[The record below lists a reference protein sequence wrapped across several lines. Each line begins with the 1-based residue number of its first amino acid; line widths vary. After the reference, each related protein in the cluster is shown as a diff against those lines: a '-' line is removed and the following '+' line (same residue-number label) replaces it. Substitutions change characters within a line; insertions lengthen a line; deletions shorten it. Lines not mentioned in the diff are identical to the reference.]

1 MFEELRHVFTQLSHD
16 PAIRAVVLGGSGD
29 RAFTAGLDVHE
40 AAEMEGGLLS
50 MSKPSRG
57 TENSFPDVGRIAVH
71 LRRYVNDFQNCISS
85 IERCEKPVVAAMH
98 GHALGLAIDIAT
110 AADVRMCTHST
121 QLAVKEVDIGMAADM
136 GTLSRLPK
144 VVNHAGWVKEVAM
157 TGRTFG
163 AREALRVGLVNYA
176 YETKAAMVQAA
187 LTLASLL
194 ASKSPI
200 AVQGIKEI
208 LNYSRDHPVQDG
220 MFVVLLRIDVLAEN
234 HIQASVTRIYGTALL
249 CRPLTSR

>member
-16 PAIRAVVLGGSGD
+16 PAIRAVVLSGSGD
-29 RAFTAGLDVHE
+29 RAFTAGLDVQE

-50 MSKPSRG
+50 MSKPSMG
-57 TENSFPDVGRIAVH
+57 TTNSLPDVGRIAVH
-71 LRRYVNDFQNCISS
+71 LRRYVDDFQNCISS

-98 GHALGLAIDIAT
+98 GYALGLAIDLAT

-144 VVNHAGWVKEVAM
+144 VVNHAGWVKEVSM

-176 YETKAAMVQAA
+176 YETKAAVVQAA

-220 MFVVLLRIDVLAEN
+220 MFVVFLPVDVLAEN
-234 HIQASVTRIYGTALL
+234 HIQASVTRTYGTALL